1 MQKGSELQLAIIT
14 TIDTPLVLDLAV
26 NRGYHKVYAMQLDNN
41 TRKLI
46 ISLENNGEPYI
57 IPSGVTVKLQG
68 HRPDGAI
75 IFKDC
80 QIINNQIHCVLTSYE
95 LAVQGDC
102 ELNVTLYEGNPTFLE
117 TFTANR
123 ISSFS
128 FKVAVPRN
136 PLNEDTIV
144 NSKEFSLLADTIKK
158 LEEALDRTEEV
169 LEDASELMEENQ
181 RLNDELNQNLD
192 NIKDGLN
199 DLRDGLDDLNNGL
212 NDLHEG
218 LDDLNN
224 GLNDLHEGLDDLNN
238 GLNDINDALSK
249 ANQATQNAN
258 DAADRANEAADR
270 IEDLIVEELSGNY
283 VSKSE
288 VGVPNGVAS
297 LDENGKVPLEQLP
310 EGIGEEF
317 EKAWFVG
324 TRAELDAALARGELE
339 EGTKVFVTDDYET
352 TNIPTIV
359 SQAEYDALS
368 ESEKQDIVYF
378 IYDSEEDNN
387 NNCNCME
394 TIIIS
399 QEDYD
404 KLTDDEK
411 KDNIYYIFD
420 SEEDSGN
427 NCDCMD
433 TIIISQEDYDK
444 LTEEE
449 KEGNIYYIYDSE
461 EDNGGNCNC
470 MDTIIISK
478 EEYDKLTDE
487 EKDGN
492 IYYIYDSEESN
503 NCNCSCMNNEMEN
516 ITLLSSSWTGSE
528 IPYIYDLGIE
538 DDYDFEISL
547 SNTITADEVE
557 ALQSA
562 QILGNSNDNLLRA
575 WGDKPIIDIPVI
587 IKKWA
592 TT

>member
-1 MQKGSELQLAIIT
+1 M
-14 TIDTPLVLDLAV
+14 
-26 NRGYHKVYAMQLDNN
+26 
-41 TRKLI
+41 
-46 ISLENNGEPYI
+46 
-57 IPSGVTVKLQG
+57 
-68 HRPDGAI
+68 
-75 IFKDC
+75 
-80 QIINNQIHCVLTSYE
+80 
-95 LAVQGDC
+95 
-102 ELNVTLYEGNPTFLE
+102 
-117 TFTANR
+117 
-123 ISSFS
+123 
-128 FKVAVPRN
+128 
-136 PLNEDTIV
+136 
-144 NSKEFSLLADTIKK
+144 
-158 LEEALDRTEEV
+158 
-169 LEDASELMEENQ
+169 
-181 RLNDELNQNLD
+181 
-192 NIKDGLN
+192 
-199 DLRDGLDDLNNGL
+199 
-212 NDLHEG
+212 
-218 LDDLNN
+218 
-224 GLNDLHEGLDDLNN
+224 
-238 GLNDINDALSK
+238 
-249 ANQATQNAN
+249 
-258 DAADRANEAADR
+258 
-270 IEDLIVEELSGNY
+270 
-283 VSKSE
+283 
-288 VGVPNGVAS
+288 
-297 LDENGKVPLEQLP
+297 
-310 EGIGEEF
+310 
-317 EKAWFVG
+317 
-324 TRAELDAALARGELE
+324 
-339 EGTKVFVTDDYET
+339 FVTDDYET